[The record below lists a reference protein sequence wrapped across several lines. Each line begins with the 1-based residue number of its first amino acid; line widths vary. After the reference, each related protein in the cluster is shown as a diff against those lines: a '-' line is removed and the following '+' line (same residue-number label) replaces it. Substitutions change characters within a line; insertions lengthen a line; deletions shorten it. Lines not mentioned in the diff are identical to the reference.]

1 MIDKMFGLSHIGI
14 AVANLEDAKKAWMD
28 IGFVL
33 DHETE
38 VPEQKVKV
46 AKLKWHETVI
56 ELLEPTSEDS
66 PIKGFLDKKGPGIH
80 HISIEVEDVSCMITD
95 LLDKNVAMIDKVSRI
110 GAAGKPIAFVH
121 PKATGGVLL
130 ELEQE

>member
-1 MIDKMFGLSHIGI
+1 MIDMFGLSHIGI
-14 AVANLEDAKKAWMD
+14 AVTNLEESKKAWQD

-33 DHETE
+33 DHESV

-56 ELLEPTSEDS
+56 ELLEPTSDDS
-66 PIKGFLDKKGPGIH
+66 PVKAFIDKKGPGIH
-80 HISIEVEDVSCMITD
+80 HFAIDCDDVPGKITE
-95 LLDKNVAMIDKVSRI
+95 LLGKNIAMIDKVARI

-121 PKATGGVLL
+121 PKSTGGVLL

>member
-1 MIDKMFGLSHIGI
+1 MIDMFGLSHIGI
-14 AVANLEDAKKAWMD
+14 AVTNLEESKKAWQD

-33 DHETE
+33 DHESV

-46 AKLKWHETVI
+46 AKLKWHETII
-56 ELLEPTSEDS
+56 ELLEPTSDDS
-66 PIKGFLDKKGPGIH
+66 PVKAFIDKKGPGIH
-80 HISIEVEDVSCMITD
+80 HFAIECDDVSDKIAE
-95 LLDKNVAMIDKVSRI
+95 LLGKNIAMIDKVARI

-121 PKATGGVLL
+121 PKSTGGVLL

>member
-1 MIDKMFGLSHIGI
+1 MFGLSHIGI
-14 AVANLEDAKKAWMD
+14 AVPNLEEAKKAWIDM
-28 IGFVL
+28 GFVL

-46 AKLKWHETVI
+46 AKLKWHEMVI
-56 ELLEPTSEDS
+56 ELLEPISEDS
-66 PIKGFLDKKGPGIH
+66 PIKGFLDKRGPGIH
-80 HISIEVEDVSCMITD
+80 HISIEVSDVSSMIAD
-95 LLDKNVAMIDKVSRI
+95 LLSKNIAMIDKVARI

-121 PKATGGVLL
+121 PKSTGGVLL

>member
-1 MIDKMFGLSHIGI
+1 MFGLSHIGI
-14 AVANLEDAKKAWMD
+14 AVANLEEAKKAWLD

-46 AKLKWHETVI
+46 AKLKWNEMVI
-56 ELLEPTSEDS
+56 ELLEPVSDDS
-66 PIKGFLDKKGPGIH
+66 PIKGFLDKRGPGIH
-80 HISIEVEDVSCMITD
+80 HISIECHDVAGKILD
-95 LLDKNVAMIDKVSRI
+95 LLGKGISMIDKTPRI

-121 PKATGGVLL
+121 PKSTCGVLL

>member
-1 MIDKMFGLSHIGI
+1 MFGLSHIGI
-14 AVANLEDAKKAWMD
+14 AVPNLEEAKKAWLDM
-28 IGFVL
+28 GFVL

-46 AKLKWHETVI
+46 AKLKWHEMVI
-56 ELLEPTSEDS
+56 ELLEPVSEDS
-66 PIKGFLDKKGPGIH
+66 PIKGFLDKRGPGIH
-80 HISIEVEDVSCMITD
+80 HISIEVSDVSSMIAD
-95 LLDKNVAMIDKVSRI
+95 LLSKNIAMIDKVARI

-121 PKATGGVLL
+121 PKSTGGVLL

>member
-1 MIDKMFGLSHIGI
+1 MFGLSHIGI
-14 AVANLEDAKKAWMD
+14 AVTNLEESKKVWQD

-56 ELLEPTSEDS
+56 ELLEPTSDDS

-80 HISIEVEDVSCMITD
+80 HISIEVSDVSGMISD
-95 LLDKNVAMIDKVSRI
+95 LLGKNVAMIDKVARI

-121 PKATGGVLL
+121 PKSTGGVLL

>member
-1 MIDKMFGLSHIGI
+1 MFGLSHIGI
-14 AVANLEDAKKAWMD
+14 AVPNLEEAKKAWLD

-46 AKLKWHETVI
+46 AKLKWHEMVI
-56 ELLEPTSEDS
+56 ELLEPVSEDS
-66 PIKGFLDKKGPGIH
+66 PIKGFLDKRGPGIH
-80 HISIEVEDVSCMITD
+80 HISIEVDDVSSMITG
-95 LLDKNVAMIDKVSRI
+95 LLSKNIVMIDKVARI

-121 PKATGGVLL
+121 PKSTGGVLL

>member
-1 MIDKMFGLSHIGI
+1 MIDMFGLSHIGV
-14 AVANLEDAKKAWMD
+14 AVANLEESKKAWQD

-33 DHETE
+33 DHESV

-46 AKLKWHETVI
+46 AKMKWHEMVV
-56 ELLEPTSEDS
+56 ELLEPTADDS
-66 PIKGFLDKKGPGIH
+66 PIKIFMDKKGPGIH
-80 HISIEVEDVSCMITD
+80 HFAIEVDDVTKKIAD
-95 LLDKNVAMIDKVSRI
+95 LTGKNIAMIDKVARM

-121 PKATGGVLL
+121 PKSTGGVLL

>member
-1 MIDKMFGLSHIGI
+1 MFGLSHIGI
-14 AVANLEDAKKAWMD
+14 AVPNLEEAKKAWLDM
-28 IGFVL
+28 GFVL

-46 AKLKWHETVI
+46 AKLKWHEMVI
-56 ELLEPTSEDS
+56 ELLEPISEDS
-66 PIKGFLDKKGPGIH
+66 PIKGFLDKRGPGIH
-80 HISIEVEDVSCMITD
+80 HISIEVSDVSSMIAD
-95 LLDKNVAMIDKVSRI
+95 LLSKNIAMIDKVARI

-121 PKATGGVLL
+121 PKSTGGVLL

>member
-1 MIDKMFGLSHIGI
+1 MFGLSHIGI
-14 AVANLEDAKKAWMD
+14 AVPNLEEAKKTWLD

-46 AKLKWHETVI
+46 AKLKWHEMVI
-56 ELLEPTSEDS
+56 ELLEPVSEDS
-66 PIKGFLDKKGPGIH
+66 PIKGFLDKRGPGIH
-80 HISIEVEDVSCMITD
+80 HISIEVDDVSSMITG
-95 LLDKNVAMIDKVSRI
+95 LLSKNIAMIDRVARI

-121 PKATGGVLL
+121 PKSTGGVLL

>member
-1 MIDKMFGLSHIGI
+1 MFGLSHIGI
-14 AVANLEDAKKAWMD
+14 AVPNLEEAKKAWIDM
-28 IGFVL
+28 GFVL

-46 AKLKWHETVI
+46 AKLKWHEMVI
-56 ELLEPTSEDS
+56 ELLEPVSEDS
-66 PIKGFLDKKGPGIH
+66 PIKGFLDKRGPGIH
-80 HISIEVEDVSCMITD
+80 HISIEVSDVLSMIAD
-95 LLDKNVAMIDKVSRI
+95 LLSKNIAMIDKVARI

-121 PKATGGVLL
+121 PKSTGGVLL

>member
-1 MIDKMFGLSHIGI
+1 MFGLSHIGI
-14 AVANLEDAKKAWMD
+14 AVPNLEEAKKTWLD

-46 AKLKWHETVI
+46 AKLKWHEMVI
-56 ELLEPTSEDS
+56 ELLEPVSEDS
-66 PIKGFLDKKGPGIH
+66 PIKGFLDKRGPGIH
-80 HISIEVEDVSCMITD
+80 HISIEVDDVSSMITG
-95 LLDKNVAMIDKVSRI
+95 LLSKNIAMIDKVARI

-121 PKATGGVLL
+121 PKSTGGVLL

>member
-1 MIDKMFGLSHIGI
+1 MIDMFGLSHIGI
-14 AVANLEDAKKAWMD
+14 AVTNLEESKKAWQD

-33 DHETE
+33 DHESV

-56 ELLEPTSEDS
+56 ELLEPTSDDS
-66 PIKGFLDKKGPGIH
+66 PVKAFIDKKGPGIH
-80 HISIEVEDVSCMITD
+80 HLAIECDDVSDKISE
-95 LLDKNVAMIDKVSRI
+95 LLGKNIAMIDKVARI

-121 PKATGGVLL
+121 PKSTGGVLL

>member
-1 MIDKMFGLSHIGI
+1 MFGLSHIGI
-14 AVANLEDAKKAWMD
+14 AVTNLEESKKAWQD

-33 DHETE
+33 DHESV

-56 ELLEPTSEDS
+56 ELLEPTSDDS
-66 PIKGFLDKKGPGIH
+66 PVKAFIDKKGPGIH
-80 HISIEVEDVSCMITD
+80 HLAIECDDVSGKIAE
-95 LLDKNVAMIDKVSRI
+95 LLGKNIAMIDKVARI

-121 PKATGGVLL
+121 PKSTGGVLL